1 MDTLL
6 FDLDGT
12 LLDTNPLIIA
22 SFRHTLGYYFP
33 DETYRDEDIFP
44 FIGPTLEKSFK
55 ALNEPEWKEMQA
67 FYRSFNIAMHD
78 QLVAEYPGVIE
89 GLYRLHAKGFKMGV
103 VTSKGRPV
111 VEQGLRLFNIDH
123 LFDVVITAD
132 DVVHEKP
139 HAEPVERALRALGS
153 TADRAVMVGDN
164 DTDIFSGKN
173 AGTKTVAVG
182 WALKGRAFL
191 EALEPDVIIDSM
203 EHFETWL
210 DEVTVHA

>member
-33 DETYRDEDIFP
+33 NETYRDEDIFP

-89 GLYRLHAKGFKMGV
+89 GLYRLHAKGYKMGV

>member
-1 MDTLL
+1 MDTIL

-12 LLDTNPLIIA
+12 LLDTNPLILA

-33 DETYRDEDIFP
+33 NETYRDEDIFP

-67 FYRSFNIAMHD
+67 FYRSYNIAMHD

-89 GLYRLHAKGFKMGV
+89 GLHRLHAKGYKMGI

-111 VEQGLRLFNIDH
+111 VLHGLRLFNIDH
-123 LFDVVITAD
+123 LFGVVVTAD
-132 DVVHEKP
+132 DVTYEKP
-139 HAEPVERALRALGS
+139 HAEPVEQALRALGS
-153 TADRAVMVGDN
+153 TPERAVMVGDN

-191 EALEPDVIIDSM
+191 ETLEPDVIIDSM

>member
-22 SFRHTLGYYFP
+22 SFRHTFEYYFP
-33 DETYRDEDIFP
+33 EHTYRDEDIYR
-44 FIGPTLEKSFK
+44 FIGPTLEKSFRE
-55 ALNEPEWKEMQA
+55 LNEAEWKEMQA

-89 GLYRLHAKGFKMGV
+89 GLYRLHAKGYKMGV

-111 VEQGLRLFNIDH
+111 VERGLRLFNIDH
-123 LFDVVITAD
+123 LFDVVVTAD
-132 DVVHEKP
+132 DVENEKP
-139 HAEPVERALRALGS
+139 HAEPVERALQALDS
-153 TADRAVMVGDN
+153 SPERAVMVGDN

-173 AGTKTVAVG
+173 AGTKTAAVG
-182 WALKGRAFL
+182 WALKGRPFL
-191 EALEPDVIIDSM
+191 ESLEPDVIIDSM
-203 EHFETWL
+203 EHFEAWL
-210 DEVTVHA
+210 DEVSVHA

>member
-22 SFRHTLGYYFP
+22 SFRHTFDYYFP
-33 DETYRDEDIFP
+33 EHAYRDEDIYR
-44 FIGPTLEKSFK
+44 FIGPTLEKSFRE
-55 ALNEPEWKEMQA
+55 LNEAEWKEMQA

-89 GLYRLHAKGFKMGV
+89 GLYRLHAKGYKMGV

-111 VEQGLRLFNIDH
+111 VERGLRLFNIDH
-123 LFDVVITAD
+123 LFDVVVTAD
-132 DVVHEKP
+132 EVENEKP
-139 HAEPVERALRALGS
+139 HAEPVERALQALGS
-153 TADRAVMVGDN
+153 SPERAVMVGDN

-182 WALKGRAFL
+182 WALKGRPFL
-191 EALEPDVIIDSM
+191 ESLEPDVIIDSM
-203 EHFETWL
+203 EHFEAWL
-210 DEVTVHA
+210 DEVSVHA

>member
-22 SFRHTLGYYFP
+22 SFRHTFSYYFP
-33 DETYRDEDIFP
+33 EKTFHEEDIYR
-44 FIGPTLEKSFK
+44 FIGPTLEKSFRE
-55 ALNEPEWKEMQA
+55 LNEPEWKEMQA

-78 QLVAEYPGVIE
+78 ELVAEYPGVIE
-89 GLYRLHAKGFKMGV
+89 GLNRLHAKGYKMGI

-111 VEQGLRLFNIDH
+111 VERGLKLFGIDH
-123 LFDVVITAD
+123 LFNVVVTAD
-132 DVVHEKP
+132 DVENEKP
-139 HAEPVERALRALGS
+139 HAEPVERALQALGS
-153 TADRAVMVGDN
+153 RPERAVMVGDN

-191 EALEPDVIIDSM
+191 ESLEPDVIIDSM
-203 EHFETWL
+203 EHFEAWL
-210 DEVTVHA
+210 VEVSGNA

>member
-33 DETYRDEDIFP
+33 NETYRDEDIFP

-55 ALNEPEWKEMQA
+55 ALNESEWKEMQA

-89 GLYRLHAKGFKMGV
+89 GLYRLHAKGYKMGI

-203 EHFETWL
+203 EHFEAWL

>member
-33 DETYRDEDIFP
+33 NETYRDEDIFP

-78 QLVAEYPGVIE
+78 QLVAEYPGVIK
-89 GLYRLHAKGFKMGV
+89 GLYRLHAKGYKMGV

-191 EALEPDVIIDSM
+191 ETLEPDVIIDSM
-203 EHFETWL
+203 EHFEAWL

>member
-22 SFRHTLGYYFP
+22 SFRHTFEYYFP
-33 DETYRDEDIFP
+33 ENTYGDEDIYR
-44 FIGPTLEKSFK
+44 FIGPTLEKSFRE
-55 ALNEPEWKEMQA
+55 LNEPEWKEMQA

-89 GLYRLHAKGFKMGV
+89 GLYRLHAKGYKMGI

-111 VEQGLRLFNIDH
+111 VERGLQLFNIDH
-123 LFDVVITAD
+123 LFDVVVTAD
-132 DVVHEKP
+132 DVENEKP
-139 HAEPVERALRALGS
+139 HAEPVERALQALDS
-153 TADRAVMVGDN
+153 SAERAVMVGDN

-182 WALKGRAFL
+182 WALKGRPFL
-191 EALEPDVIIDSM
+191 ESLEPDVIIDTM
-203 EHFETWL
+203 EHFEAWL
-210 DEVTVHA
+210 DEVSVRA

>member
-33 DETYRDEDIFP
+33 NEMYRDEDIFP

-89 GLYRLHAKGFKMGV
+89 GLYRLHAKGYKMGV

-203 EHFETWL
+203 EHFEAWL

>member
-22 SFRHTLGYYFP
+22 SFRHTFDYYFP
-33 DETYRDEDIFP
+33 ENTYRDEDIYR
-44 FIGPTLEKSFK
+44 FIGPTLEKSFRE
-55 ALNEPEWKEMQA
+55 LNESEWKEMQA

-78 QLVAEYPGVIE
+78 QLVAEYPGVID
-89 GLYRLHAKGFKMGV
+89 GLKRLHAKGYKMGV

-111 VEQGLRLFNIDH
+111 VERGLRLFGIDH
-123 LFDVVITAD
+123 LFDVVVTAD
-132 DVVHEKP
+132 DVENEKP
-139 HAEPVERALRALGS
+139 HAEPVERALRALQS
-153 TADRAVMVGDN
+153 HPERAVMVGDN
-164 DTDIFSGKN
+164 DTDIYCGKN

-182 WALKGRAFL
+182 WALKGRPFL
-191 EALEPDVIIDSM
+191 ESLEPDVIIDSM

>member
-1 MDTLL
+1 MDTIL

-22 SFRHTLGYYFP
+22 SFRHTFDYYFP
-33 DETYRDEDIFP
+33 EHTYRDEDIYR
-44 FIGPTLEKSFK
+44 FIGPTLEKSFRE
-55 ALNEPEWKEMQA
+55 LNEPEWKEMQA

-89 GLYRLHAKGFKMGV
+89 GLYRLHAKGYKMGI

-111 VEQGLRLFNIDH
+111 VERGLRLFNIDH
-123 LFDVVITAD
+123 LFDVVVTAD
-132 DVVHEKP
+132 DVENEKP
-139 HAEPVERALRALGS
+139 HAEPVERALQALDS
-153 TADRAVMVGDN
+153 SPDN

-182 WALKGRAFL
+182 WALKGRPFL
-191 EALEPDVIIDSM
+191 ESLEPDVIIDSM
-203 EHFETWL
+203 EHFEAWL
-210 DEVTVHA
+210 DEVSIHA

>member
-33 DETYRDEDIFP
+33 NETYRDEDIFP

-55 ALNEPEWKEMQA
+55 ALNESEWKEMQA

-89 GLYRLHAKGFKMGV
+89 GLYRLHAKGYKMGI

-139 HAEPVERALRALGS
+139 HAEPVERALRALES
-153 TADRAVMVGDN
+153 TEDRAVMVGDN

-203 EHFETWL
+203 EHFEAWL

>member
-1 MDTLL
+1 MDTIL

-12 LLDTNPLIIA
+12 LLDTNPLILA

-33 DETYRDEDIFP
+33 NETYQDEDIFP

-78 QLVAEYPGVIE
+78 ALVAEYPGVIE
-89 GLYRLHAKGFKMGV
+89 GLHRLHTKGYKMGI

-111 VEQGLRLFNIDH
+111 VEHGLRLFNIDH
-123 LFDVVITAD
+123 LFGVVVTAD
-132 DVVHEKP
+132 DVENEKP
-139 HAEPVERALRALGS
+139 HAEPVEQALRALGS
-153 TADRAVMVGDN
+153 TPERAVMVGDN

-191 EALEPDVIIDSM
+191 ETLEPDVIIESM

-210 DEVTVHA
+210 DEVTVNA